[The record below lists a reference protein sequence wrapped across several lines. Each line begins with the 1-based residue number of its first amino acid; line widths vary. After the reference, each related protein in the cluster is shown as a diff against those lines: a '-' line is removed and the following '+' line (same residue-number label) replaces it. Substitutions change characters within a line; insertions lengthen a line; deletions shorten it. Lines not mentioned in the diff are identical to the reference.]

1 MIDTVFEKARRI
13 GGMARYGRSVPTL
26 TATRGMAVGGDPRRG
41 RGSNVV
47 RRLILLSVLCVLA
60 SLAVTASASAA
71 TLFTNPAPISIPGSG
86 NASPYPSGIDV
97 SGTTGPITDI
107 SVTLHRFGHDFP
119 TDVDILLVS
128 PSGKGVILMS
138 DACGSTDIED
148 FTWTFSQSA
157 SGPMTGDC
165 SGFTYRPTNIFDGDF
180 WPAAPEGPYSTSLD
194 SFDGEVAN
202 GSWRLFVLDDESD
215 DSGDIEGG
223 WSLSIDTGPVD
234 AAIPGTG
241 TSGPASLYPAT
252 RTVSEQEGLIT
263 DVNVTID
270 GIWHQQPDDL
280 DLLLVG
286 PQGQK
291 VILMSDACG
300 SFGVKAFGWVWDD
313 EAPAPMPDGDGT
325 NVCGTRE
332 HRPADYEPGD
342 AWPAPAPPG
351 PYSTSLSAFDRT
363 NPNGEWRLFVNDDSS
378 GNTGFFTNR
387 FTLGITTDTT
397 PPTVV
402 SVSPA
407 NNARGIKRI
416 TNVSATF
423 SEAMRAGS
431 INRNTFEL
439 FKAGTTT
446 KIGATVNYDGMGGR
460 ALLNP
465 NSNLRPGTK
474 YKAVVTTG
482 AKDLSGNGLDQN
494 PGAAGNQQKVWF
506 FTTKN

>member
-1 MIDTVFEKARRI
+1 MSETALEKAGLI
-13 GGMARYGRSVPTL
+13 GRM
-26 TATRGMAVGGDPRRG
+26 TRWP
-41 RGSNVV
+41 VV
-47 RRLILLSVLCVLA
+47 RRLILLSILCVLT
-60 SLAVTASASAA
+60 SLAVTASTSAA
-71 TLFTNPAPISIPGSG
+71 TLFTNPSQITIPDEGS
-86 NASPYPSGIDV
+86 ASPYPSEISV
-97 SGTTGPITDI
+97 SGLNGPITDV
-107 SVTLHRFGHDFP
+107 SVTLHRFGHADP
-119 TDVDILLVS
+119 DDVDMLLVS

-138 DACGSTDIED
+138 DACGITGVED

-157 SGPMTGDC
+157 PRPISAISGDC
-165 SGFTYRPTNIFDGDF
+165 ADFAYQPANYGSGDF
-180 WPAAPEGPYSTSLD
+180 WPAPAPPGPYSTSLD
-194 SFDGEVAN
+194 AFDGDFAN
-202 GSWRLFVLDDESD
+202 GTWRLFMVDASD
-215 DSGDIEGG
+215 NGASGDIEGG

-241 TSGPASLYPAT
+241 TSGPASFYPAT
-252 RTVSEQEGLIT
+252 RTVAGQEGLII
-263 DVNVTID
+263 DLNVTID
-270 GIWHQQPDDL
+270 GIWHQNPDDL

-300 SFGVKAFGWVWDD
+300 SFGVKDFGWVWDD
-313 EAPAPMPDGDGT
+313 EAPAPIPDGNGT
-325 NVCGTRE
+325 NLCATRF

-342 AWPAPAPPG
+342 AWPTPAPPG

-363 NPNGEWRLFVNDDSS
+363 NPNGQWQLFVNDDSS

-407 NNARGIKRI
+407 NGARGIRRV

-431 INRNTFEL
+431 INRNTFQL
-439 FKAGTTT
+439 FKAGSTTR
-446 KIGATVNYDGMGGR
+446 IGATVNYDEMGGR

-465 NSNLRPGTK
+465 NSNLRPRTK

-494 PGAAGNQQKVWF
+494 PNLAGNQQKAWF
-506 FTTKN
+506 FTTRN

>member
-1 MIDTVFEKARRI
+1 MVD
-13 GGMARYGRSVPTL
+13 G
-26 TATRGMAVGGDPRRG
+26 
-41 RGSNVV
+41 
-47 RRLILLSVLCVLA
+47 
-60 SLAVTASASAA
+60 
-71 TLFTNPAPISIPGSG
+71 
-86 NASPYPSGIDV
+86 
-97 SGTTGPITDI
+97 
-107 SVTLHRFGHDFP
+107 FP
-119 TDVDILLVS
+119 D
-128 PSGKGVILMS
+128 
-138 DACGSTDIED
+138 
-148 FTWTFSQSA
+148 
-157 SGPMTGDC
+157 
-165 SGFTYRPTNIFDGDF
+165 R
-180 WPAAPEGPYSTSLD
+180 
-194 SFDGEVAN
+194 
-202 GSWRLFVLDDESD
+202 
-215 DSGDIEGG
+215 SGDIEGG

-241 TSGPASLYPAT
+241 TSGPASFYPAT
-252 RTVSEQEGLIT
+252 RTVSGQEGLIT
-263 DVNVTID
+263 DLNVTID
-270 GIWHQQPDDL
+270 GIWHQNPDDL

-313 EAPAPMPDGDGT
+313 EAPAPMPNGDGT
-325 NVCGTRE
+325 NVCGTRF

-342 AWPAPAPPG
+342 AWPTPAPPG

-407 NNARGIKRI
+407 NGARGIRLV

-423 SEAMRAGS
+423 SEAMRPGS

-446 KIGATVNYDGMGGR
+446 RIGATVNYDQMGGR

-465 NSNLRPGTK
+465 YSNLKPGTR
-474 YKAVVTTG
+474 YKAVMTMG
-482 AKDLSGNGLDQN
+482 AKGLSGNGLDQN
-494 PGAAGNQQKVWF
+494 PNVMGSQQKAWF
-506 FTTKN
+506 FTTRN

>member
-1 MIDTVFEKARRI
+1 MSETVSKAMWI
-13 GGMARYGRSVPTL
+13 GRM
-26 TATRGMAVGGDPRRG
+26 TRLP
-41 RGSNVV
+41 VV
-47 RRLILLSVLCVLA
+47 RRLILPVVFCALA
-60 SLAVTASASAA
+60 SLAVTASTSAA
-71 TLFTNPAPISIPGSG
+71 TLFTNPNKITIPDEG
-86 NASPYPSGIDV
+86 NASPYPSEISV
-97 SGTTGPITDI
+97 SGLNGPITDI
-107 SVTLHRFGHDFP
+107 SVTLHHFGHADP
-119 TDVDILLVS
+119 DDVDVLLVS

-138 DACGSTDIED
+138 DACGITEVED

-157 SGPMTGDC
+157 PRPISAILGDC
-165 SGFTYRPTNIFDGDF
+165 ADFAHQPANYGGGDF
-180 WPAAPEGPYSTSLD
+180 WPSPAPTGPYSTNLHAFEGD
-194 SFDGEVAN
+194 IAN
-202 GSWRLFVLDDESD
+202 GIWRLYIVDASD
-215 DSGDIEGG
+215 NGASGDIEGG

-234 AAIPGTG
+234 VAIPGTG
-241 TSGPASLYPAT
+241 TSGPASFYPAT
-252 RTVSEQEGLIT
+252 RTVSGQEGLIT
-263 DVNVTID
+263 DLNVNID
-270 GIWHQQPDDL
+270 GIWHQHPDDL

-300 SFGVKAFGWVWDD
+300 SFGVKALGWLWDD

-325 NVCGTRE
+325 NICGARS

-342 AWPAPAPPG
+342 AWPTPAPPG

-363 NPNGEWRLFVNDDSS
+363 NPNGEWRLWVNDDSS

-402 SVSPA
+402 DVGPD
-407 NNARGIKRI
+407 NNARGVKRV
-416 TNVSATF
+416 TNVGARF

-439 FKAGTTT
+439 FKAGSTT
-446 KIGATVNYDGMGGR
+446 KIKATVLYDEMGGR

-465 NSNLRPGTK
+465 NSNLRPGIR

-482 AKDLSGNGLDQN
+482 AKDLSGNALDQN
-494 PGAAGNQQKVWF
+494 PNLAGNQQKAWF
-506 FTTKN
+506 FTTRN

>member
-1 MIDTVFEKARRI
+1 MSETPFEKAMLIRRT
-13 GGMARYGRSVPTL
+13 ARLRNV
-26 TATRGMAVGGDPRRG
+26 RG
-41 RGSNVV
+41 
-47 RRLILLSVLCVLA
+47 LIMVSFLCVLA

-71 TLFTNPAPISIPGSG
+71 TLFTNSNQITIPSSG
-86 NASPYPSGIDV
+86 NASPYPSEIAV

-107 SVTLHRFGHDFP
+107 SVTLHRFGHSYP
-119 TDVDILLVS
+119 QEADILLVS
-128 PSGKGVILMS
+128 PSGKGVVLMS
-138 DACGSTDIED
+138 DACGIGGVED

-157 SGPMTGDC
+157 PRPISAISGDC
-165 SGFTYRPTNIFDGDF
+165 ADFTYQPANYGSGDF
-180 WPAAPEGPYSTSLD
+180 WPAPAPPGPYSTNLHA
-194 SFDGEVAN
+194 FDGEPAN
-202 GSWRLFVLDDESD
+202 GTWRLYVVDGWPNR
-215 DSGDIEGG
+215 SGDIEGG

-234 AAIPGTG
+234 AAIPGNG
-241 TSGPASLYPAT
+241 TSGPASFYPAT
-252 RTVSEQEGLIT
+252 RTVSGQEGLIT
-263 DVNVTID
+263 DLNVAID
-270 GIWHQQPDDL
+270 GIWHQNPDDL

-300 SFGVKAFGWVWDD
+300 SFGVNSFGWVWDD

-325 NVCGTRE
+325 NVCGTPF

-342 AWPAPAPPG
+342 SWPTPAPPG

-363 NPNGEWRLFVNDDSS
+363 NPNGEWRLYVNDDSS

-387 FTLGITTDTT
+387 FTLAITTDTT
-397 PPTVV
+397 PPAVV

-407 NNARGIKRI
+407 NNAKGVKRV

-439 FKAGTTT
+439 FKAGSTTR
-446 KIGATVNYDGMGGR
+446 IRATVNYDEMGGR

-465 NSNLRPGTK
+465 KANLRPRTR
-474 YKAVVTTG
+474 YKAVVMTG

-494 PGAAGNQQKVWF
+494 TNVAGNQQKVWF
-506 FTTKN
+506 FTTRN